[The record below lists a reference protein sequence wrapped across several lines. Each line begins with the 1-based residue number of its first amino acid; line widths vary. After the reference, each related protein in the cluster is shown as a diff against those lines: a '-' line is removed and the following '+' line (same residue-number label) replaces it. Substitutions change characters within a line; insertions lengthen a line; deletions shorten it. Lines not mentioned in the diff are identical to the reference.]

1 MAVRGI
7 ELTHEFCCTFVMYLP
22 QAYHQGLSP
31 GIEEAAHQPD
41 QLVSADDHVHPRATA
56 AQGHQFSLQLQLIQ
70 VKKAE
75 QGITQPYGRKHRVVL
90 SKITMVGIVNKTALR
105 AICAQLL
112 LPGLIGNASPR
123 DPKG

>member
-70 VKKAE
+70 VKRLSRE
-75 QGITQPYGRKHRVVL
+75 LPSRMEENIGLSWRKYTWVA
-90 SKITMVGIVNKTALR
+90 M
-105 AICAQLL
+105 
-112 LPGLIGNASPR
+112 
-123 DPKG
+123 